1 MTELGHKVARIKETE
16 GRVPSISEMKRDS
29 LALDLQY
36 LNALRSAWPELSQE
50 LKENQARDTRRT
62 MKLVSSTRAEI
73 RLQAVS

>member
-29 LALDLQY
+29 LAPDLQY

>member
-16 GRVPSISEMKRDS
+16 GRVPSVSEMKRDS

-36 LNALRSAWPELSQE
+36 LNALRSAWPELSHE
-50 LKENQARDTRRT
+50 LKEDHDRDTRRRR
-62 MKLVSSTRAEI
+62 KLVSSEGAGI